1 MKRKK
6 CEAKSVL
13 KRGMLFLKIESW
25 DTEIIPN
32 PAEEDSGMQRRKAS
46 CDQRGM
52 MRPGQ
57 PPNPP
62 STCRFARTEKP
73 FPKLSDNGQKIRH
86 QTEIYYIIERNL
98 VSKREYHVSA
108 CIFRIDIITFE
119 KTIPVPLSRTS
130 EKGDGSISQL
140 AGLTG

>member
-25 DTEIIPN
+25 DTEINPN
-32 PAEEDSGMQRRKAS
+32 PAEEDSGMQR
-46 CDQRGM
+46 
-52 MRPGQ
+52 
-57 PPNPP
+57 
-62 STCRFARTEKP
+62 RTEKP

-98 VSKREYHVSA
+98 VSEHEYHVSA
-108 CIFRIDIITFE
+108 CIFRIDIMTFE
-119 KTIPVPLSRTS
+119 KTITVPLSRTS
-130 EKGDGSISQL
+130 EEGDGTISQL